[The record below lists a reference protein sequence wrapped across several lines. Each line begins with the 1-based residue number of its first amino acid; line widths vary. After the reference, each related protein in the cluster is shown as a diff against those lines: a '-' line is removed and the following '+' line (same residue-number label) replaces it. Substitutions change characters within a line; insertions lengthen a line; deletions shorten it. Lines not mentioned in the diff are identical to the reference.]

1 MQKGHEAFGEC
12 LQNNGFSYSPQCH
25 RNFKGQSPELKHA
38 TGINKGS
45 SETEPEG
52 AANSKSLSLPPN
64 EFSHRSVEQQNYYF
78 SAAFHTNFPKG
89 MQNQTRVIEAH
100 LYAPDNEHYI
110 PVHHRL
116 PYAPLQ
122 MCSQNYPQDF
132 HFQDFQYFVV
142 IDFEATCDKE
152 KNPHPQEIIEFP
164 SVLVNSSTGQ
174 LEDSFQ
180 IYVRPTHNQMLSE
193 FCKEL
198 TGIQQSQV
206 DKGVLLSEALLMHD
220 KWLEEKRIKQTNFAV
235 VTWSNWDCRVMLESE
250 CRFKR
255 IRKPPYF
262 NRWINL
268 KVPFFEVF
276 GAAVKCNL
284 KEAVQ
289 LAGLKWEG
297 RAHCGLDDAKNTA
310 RLLTLLMHRGFRFS
324 ITNSLARQSADYP
337 YTMQQQQQQQ
347 HILKPESGP
356 HKWKSPRFLAVVP
369 FHPAQ
374 ANLMKE
380 ENMHCYCGVV
390 SIKRMVCK
398 PGPKHGSFFF
408 GCGNWSSTRGA
419 VCPYFKWASTADY
432 AKSIVKP
439 TM

>member
-1 MQKGHEAFGEC
+1 MALERRETVQKGHEAFGEC
-12 LQNNGFSYSPQCH
+12 LQNNGFSYSPQCY
-25 RNFKGQSPELKHA
+25 RNYTGQSPELKL
-38 TGINKGS
+38 GS
-45 SETEPEG
+45 GTNQIGGVIEPDG
-52 AANSKSLSLPPN
+52 AVNSKNTAVPN
-64 EFSHRSVEQQNYYF
+64 ECYHRPMLRQNYYF
-78 SAAFHTNFPKG
+78 CSAFHPNFPKE
-89 MQNQTRVIEAH
+89 MQNQSHVLEGHFYTPKHEQYTPTPNQYPYV
-100 LYAPDNEHYI
+100 
-110 PVHHRL
+110 PVHMR
-116 PYAPLQ
+116 PPCYPL
-122 MCSQNYPQDF
+122 DF
-132 HFQDFQYFVV
+132 YFQDFQYFVV

-180 IYVRPTHNQMLSE
+180 IYVRPTHNQQLSD

-220 KWLEEKRIKQTNFAV
+220 KWLEEKGIKHTNFVV

-268 KVPFFEVF
+268 KVPFYEVF
-276 GAAVKCNL
+276 GGVKCNL
-284 KEAVQ
+284 REAVE
-289 LAGLKWEG
+289 LAGLTWEG

-310 RLLTLLMHRGFRFS
+310 RLLAHLMHRGFKFS
-324 ITNSLARQSADYP
+324 VTNSLLWQSADYP
-337 YTMQQQQQQQ
+337 CTMQQQFATTERGHAHQ
-347 HILKPESGP
+347 PS
-356 HKWKSPRFLAVVP
+356 KWKNP
-369 FHPAQ
+369 FFTLIPFQPVQ
-374 ANLMKE
+374 ATLNKE
-380 ENMHCYCGVV
+380 HIYCYCGAM
-390 SIKRMVCK
+390 SIKRMVRK

-408 GCGNWSSTRGA
+408 GCGNWTASRGA
-419 VCPYFKWASTADY
+419 LCPYFKWATPEP
-432 AKSIVKP
+432 AK